1 VRSHNPQNNKL
12 MKKLLALS
20 AALLVMA
27 VSFAQ
32 GPHADGKMPRG
43 KKARAAYEQG
53 YRTGYSQG
61 QFDAQRQY
69 AHGGHPHKHGGK
81 HKGQHHG
88 HGKHGQ
94 CQHGGGRGQ
103 R

>member
-1 VRSHNPQNNKL
+1 

-32 GPHADGKMPRG
+32 GPHGGHGDGKMPRG

-53 YRTGYSQG
+53 FRTGYSQG

-81 HKGQHHG
+81 HKGKKHG

-94 CQHGGGRGQ
+94 CQHGGGREQ